1 MNVNPSRPMLP
12 ALTSLRFFAALH
24 VLLFHMYAM
33 QILQG
38 SGFYRNLASIGY
50 VGVSFFFVL
59 SGFILVYT
67 YAGRQTPLG
76 RFWQARFARIYPA
89 YLFSLLVTLPFFLFV
104 CLKLKDLD
112 IPMFAWQK
120 AHIFP
125 AMGLVLGL
133 LQSWVPM
140 AALSWN
146 APAWSLSV
154 EAFFY
159 LLFPF
164 LLAPMLTQKSR
175 RLMWIILGCWIVSAA
190 ICVGYVVVK
199 PDGLASVSDATLNQ
213 PWLNVVKFFPLV
225 RLPEFLMGMALGV
238 IFLRE
243 PIRRDRATAMILTG
257 VAALIAVVALSPR
270 IPYPVLH
277 DGLLAPAY
285 AAVIYGAALNP
296 AWLRVLESKFFILLG
311 EASYSFYLLH
321 SFLVSVYFMPMGK
334 VRATGILGT
343 TIGFLL
349 PIVVSILVFKFI
361 ETPAR
366 QWLRPRKRSEIAIAT
381 AVARSAATL

>member
-1 MNVNPSRPMLP
+1 MIVNPSRPMLP

-33 QILQG
+33 RIMVG
-38 SGFYRNLASIGY
+38 SGFYESFASVGY
-50 VGVSFFFVL
+50 VGVAFFFVL

-67 YAGRQTPLG
+67 YAGRETTPT

-89 YLFSLLVTLPFFLFV
+89 YLFSLVITLPFFLYI
-104 CLKLKDLD
+104 CTALKDLD
-112 IPMFAWQK
+112 IPMFAFQQR
-120 AHIFP
+120 HMFP
-125 AMGLVLGL
+125 AMGLVVSL
-133 LQSWVPM
+133 LQSWIPM

-164 LLAPMLTQKSR
+164 LLAPFLAQKSN
-175 RLMWIILGCWIVSAA
+175 RLVWILLGCWVSSCA
-190 ICVGYVVVK
+190 ICVGYVVAK
-199 PDGLASVSDATLNQ
+199 PDGLSSVSADTLGAF
-213 PWLNVVKFFPLV
+213 WLNVVKFFPLV
-225 RLPEFLMGMALGV
+225 RLPELLMGMALGV

-243 PIRRDRATAMILTG
+243 PIARKRGT
-257 VAALIAVVALSPR
+257 ALILAGVVGLVLIIALSPR

-296 AWLRVLESKFFILLG
+296 KWLSVLESKFFILLG

-334 VRATGILGT
+334 LRPTGIVGT
-343 TIGFLL
+343 AIGFLL

-366 QWLRPRKRSEIAIAT
+366 KWLKPKAKVQSA
-381 AVARSAATL
+381 AVAAVA

>member
-1 MNVNPSRPMLP
+1 MLP

-24 VLLFHMYAM
+24 VLLFHMYSM
-33 QILQG
+33 NIIVG
-38 SGFYRNLASIGY
+38 KGFYTSLASVGY
-50 VGVSFFFVL
+50 VGVAFFFVL

-67 YAGRQTPLG
+67 YAGRETTPQ

-89 YLFSLLVTLPFFLFV
+89 YVFSLVITLPFFLYI
-104 CLKLKDLD
+104 CTALKDLD
-112 IPMFAWQK
+112 IPMFAFQQR
-120 AHIFP
+120 HMFP
-125 AMGLVLGL
+125 AMGLVVGL

-159 LLFPF
+159 VLFPF
-164 LLAPMLTQKSR
+164 LLAPFLAQKSK
-175 RLMWIILGCWIVSAA
+175 RLVWTFLTCWVISCA
-190 ICVGYVVVK
+190 ICFSYVLRK
-199 PDGLASVSDATLNQ
+199 PDGLASVSDATLGAF
-213 PWLNVVKFFPLV
+213 WLNVVKFFPLV
-225 RLPEFLMGMALGV
+225 RLPEFLMGMAMGV

-243 PIRRDRATAMILTG
+243 PVRRERATVIILAG
-257 VAALIAVVALSPR
+257 VAALVAIIAMSPR
-270 IPYPVLH
+270 IPYPILH

-296 AWLRVLESKFFILLG
+296 KWLSVLESKFFILLG
-311 EASYSFYLLH
+311 ESSYSFYLLH
-321 SFLVSVYFMPMGK
+321 SFLVSVYFMPQGK
-334 VRATGILGT
+334 LRETGILGT
-343 TIGFLL
+343 AIGFLL

-366 QWLRPRKRSEIAIAT
+366 RWLRPKKTAEQAVVAA
-381 AVARSAATL
+381 AVA

>member
-1 MNVNPSRPMLP
+1 MNVNPARPLLP

-24 VLLFHMYAM
+24 VLLFHIYAM
-33 QILQG
+33 QIMTG
-38 SGFYRNLASIGY
+38 SGFYRSFASVGY

-67 YAGRQTPLG
+67 YAGRETTPVK
-76 RFWQARFARIYPA
+76 FWQARFARIYPA
-89 YLFSLLVTLPFFLFV
+89 YLFSLVVTFPFFLFI
-104 CLKLKDLD
+104 CIQLKNMD
-112 IPMFAWQK
+112 IPMFAFQQ
-120 AHIFP
+120 AHMFQ

-133 LQSWVPM
+133 LQSWIPL

-159 LLFPF
+159 VLFPF
-164 LLAPMLTQKSR
+164 LLAPMLAQKSR
-175 RLMWIILGCWIVSAA
+175 RLALILIGGWVVSCA
-190 ICVGYVVVK
+190 ICIGYVVVK
-199 PDGLASVSDATLNQ
+199 PDGLASVSDATLGAKC
-213 PWLNVVKFFPLV
+213 LNVVKFFPLV

-243 PIRRDRATAMILTG
+243 PIARKRGT
-257 VAALIAVVALSPR
+257 ALILAGVLALVVVIALSPR

-311 EASYSFYLLH
+311 ESSYSFYLLH

-334 VRATGILGT
+334 LRPTGIIGT

-366 QWLRPRKRSEIAIAT
+366 RWLKPKKKVEAAPMVT
-381 AVARSAATL
+381 AVA

>member
-1 MNVNPSRPMLP
+1 MNVNPARPMLP

-33 QILQG
+33 QIMIG
-38 SGFYRNLASIGY
+38 SGFYRSFASVGY
-50 VGVSFFFVL
+50 VGVPFFFVL

-67 YAGRQTPLG
+67 YAGRETTPVK
-76 RFWQARFARIYPA
+76 FWQARFARIYPA
-89 YLFSLLVTLPFFLFV
+89 YLFSLVITLPFFLYV
-104 CLKLKDLD
+104 SMALKGMD
-112 IPMFAWQK
+112 IPMFAFQQR
-120 AHIFP
+120 HMFP
-125 AMGLVLGL
+125 AMGLVLSL

-159 LLFPF
+159 ILFPF
-164 LLAPMLTQKSR
+164 LLAPMLAQKSR
-175 RLMWIILGCWIVSAA
+175 RLMWIILGCWIVSSA
-190 ICVGYVVVK
+190 ICFGYVILK
-199 PDGLASVSDATLNQ
+199 PDGIASVSDATLNA

-243 PIRRDRATAMILTG
+243 PIARKRANALIFAG
-257 VAALIAVVALSPR
+257 VAALVAIIALSPR
-270 IPYPVLH
+270 IPYPILH

-296 AWLRVLESKFFILLG
+296 AWLKVLESKLFILLG
-311 EASYSFYLLH
+311 ESSYSFYLLH

-334 VRATGILGT
+334 VRPTGIIGT
-343 TIGFLL
+343 AIGFLL

-366 QWLRPRKRSEIAIAT
+366 RWLKPKKKVQAAPMAT
-381 AVARSAATL
+381 AVA